1 MLKFLLWI
9 CVLIVLSVLWM
20 VIKKIAKKQ
29 RYLRRLKRYQAPEKQ
44 ASISSHTTG
53 QNDSQTHV
61 VDEYEQQLFDDVAT
75 MFCEN
80 HYEVSTMDEA
90 KTLQAEILR
99 KMPVTCKTQIR
110 ALDLNEYSIYWNFY
124 EQSLEYYMG
133 QYGVFYTH
141 VDRLGTEHKREITK
155 APLVE

>member
-80 HYEVSTMDEA
+80 HYEVSSMDEA
-90 KTLQAEILR
+90 KALQAEILC

-141 VDRLGTEHKREITK
+141 VDRLGREHKREITK
-155 APLVE
+155 VPLVE

>member
-90 KTLQAEILR
+90 KALQAEILR

>member
-1 MLKFLLWI
+1 
-9 CVLIVLSVLWM
+9 M

-80 HYEVSTMDEA
+80 HHEVNTMDEA

-155 APLVE
+155 APLVEWSQVRLEIIFTAYARV